1 MAGKILN
8 GVKYIELCS
17 NREKSETL
25 VDRVIDVLRDIFWNG
40 GDSDL
45 VLDANDTVKLIVRDN
60 MYIDGSRSNEILY
73 KYRDNIQRIFKYIK
87 ESSFD
92 FEGTSGSTAREQSS
106 LEEGDFDD
114 NGIYVEFSVWYENFK
129 IIKSEI
135 ESLS

>member
-1 MAGKILN
+1 MAGKIVN
-8 GVKYIELCS
+8 GVKYIELS

-25 VDRVIDVLRDIFWNG
+25 VDRVIDVLRDISWNG

-60 MYIDGSRSNEILY
+60 MYIDESRSNDILY

-87 ESSFD
+87 ESSFY
-92 FEGTSGSTAREQSS
+92 FEETRG
-106 LEEGDFDD
+106 FDD
-114 NGIYVEFSVWYENFK
+114 DGIYVEFCVWYENFK